1 MYTLTVSCQ
10 KGGTGK
16 TTTAVAVGAELSR
29 AGYRVLFVD
38 CDAQANMTKAEIE
51 APFTVGLY
59 DVLTNRKTKTTD
71 GIVASRNGYILPSDT
86 RMAQGGKLAP
96 LYGSEPE
103 YRIKRALQAVEN
115 DFDVC
120 IIDTAPTLG
129 EMTIAALVAAD
140 GVIVPVRADRYSLY
154 GLQDFHNT
162 FMTVKEQ
169 TTNRAVKLLGVVIT
183 QYSGRSSLAR
193 DIADAIRDQ
202 AKKLKTKVYE
212 PPVRSTISA
221 TEWQYT
227 GYTVGST
234 AQKDYAVIAQQ
245 IISDI
250 KKRR

>member
-51 APFTVGLY
+51 APFT
-59 DVLTNRKTKTTD
+59 
-71 GIVASRNGYILPSDT
+71 
-86 RMAQGGKLAP
+86 GGKLAP